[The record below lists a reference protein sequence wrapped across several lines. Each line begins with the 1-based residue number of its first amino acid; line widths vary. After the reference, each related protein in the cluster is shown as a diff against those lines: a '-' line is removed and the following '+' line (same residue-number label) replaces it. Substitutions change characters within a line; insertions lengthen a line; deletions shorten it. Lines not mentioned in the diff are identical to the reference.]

1 MVHGDWPQG
10 WPAGGDLQEGSFQ
23 LLAATKPALKGSA
36 AEGFCPSQSWPQ
48 SSLAPCKRGSRATRA
63 GRGRAL
69 SPLFHQGASCTPRGV
84 GKGSWPGCPAGCC
97 VQVQGDV
104 MGGMWVPQ
112 GSKNGEEAGWRL
124 LQDTSASPPILQD
137 TVSASQHDSRPS
149 RELLP
154 VTPCQCG
161 CCPPCRAQRCPRS
174 RVLLPSSPACSG
186 DERMKGLDHWQQQG
200 ASAGSLCR
208 ERRLLEPDWIL
219 KQSQL
224 NMNFASGHSLPPL
237 LLHPRVGSDVSRALF
252 VPARDASHFG
262 RQSPGVLA
270 FTSPHDLSSTAT
282 CPGEDCF
289 IQNRPL
295 DRLFISF
302 TAKHKGTTSPPS

>member
-1 MVHGDWPQG
+1 
-10 WPAGGDLQEGSFQ
+10 
-23 LLAATKPALKGSA
+23 
-36 AEGFCPSQSWPQ
+36 
-48 SSLAPCKRGSRATRA
+48 
-63 GRGRAL
+63 
-69 SPLFHQGASCTPRGV
+69 
-84 GKGSWPGCPAGCC
+84 
-97 VQVQGDV
+97 
-104 MGGMWVPQ
+104 
-112 GSKNGEEAGWRL
+112 
-124 LQDTSASPPILQD
+124 
-137 TVSASQHDSRPS
+137 
-149 RELLP
+149 
-154 VTPCQCG
+154 
-161 CCPPCRAQRCPRS
+161 
-174 RVLLPSSPACSG
+174 
-186 DERMKGLDHWQQQG
+186 MKGLDHWQQQG
-200 ASAGSLCR
+200 ASAGRLCR